1 MILWGSFN
9 ILLLNLSVDDLSNS
23 FDDVEQWLNIIN
35 LKNDNL
41 ILNSVH
47 EKGQQMIHLFKV

>member
-1 MILWGSFN
+1 MISWGSFN

-41 ILNSVH
+41 MLNSVH
-47 EKGQQMIHLFKV
+47 EKGQQMINHFKV

>member
-1 MILWGSFN
+1 MILWESFN

-41 ILNSVH
+41 MLNSVH
-47 EKGQQMIHLFKV
+47 EKGQQMINLFKV